1 MLNRKQRDPL
11 RRELTERLAALYQTV
26 RADIT
31 AADLAD
37 LGRRDPGDESDDAVA
52 DELASLLDEHDRERA
67 HQLED
72 ALRRLDSDEDY
83 GVCVDCGQP
92 IPFERLRA
100 APWTERCADDQERLE
115 EQERA
120 AGYAPPTM

>member
-1 MLNRKQRDPL
+1 MLNQKQRHRL

-31 AADLAD
+31 AADLAQ
-37 LGRRDPGDESDDAVA
+37 RDPGDEADDAVA
-52 DELASLLDEHDRERA
+52 DELASLLDEHDRDRA

-100 APWTERCADDQERLE
+100 APSAERCADDQERVE
-115 EQERA
+115 EQARA